1 MATINITKNFQEA
14 FDGNYGY
21 QLEDLDSF
29 GLVNM
34 VKDFMAQKEK
44 DGTMDDDSLID
55 IATIGFQMA
64 YLALSQ
70 ISNGPLMD
78 KEFMGYAQAH
88 IIS

>member
-1 MATINITKNFQEA
+1 MATNISKEFQDS

-34 VKDFMAQKEK
+34 VKDFMATKE
-44 DGTMDDDSLID
+44 MDNDSLID
-55 IATIGFQMA
+55 MATIGFQMA
-64 YLALSQ
+64 YLALSK